1 MSKDKINIFISHYG
15 GDEKYI
21 NSFKEMIGGAYEV
34 RDSSIVE
41 TTPNKAK
48 DEQYIK
54 YQILAPK
61 IDWAGKVVVL
71 IGPKTHE
78 RDYVNWEIEYA
89 QKHDKQI
96 IGVFLPGASDSDI
109 PEGLNKYGDS
119 LVTWN
124 KDKIISVINSE
135 KISWENSDGTQRHS
149 ITTQRGTC

>member
-21 NSFKEMIGGAYEV
+21 NSFKGMIGDAYDV

-41 TTPNKAK
+41 TDPNKAK

-71 IGPKTHE
+71 IGPNTHE

-89 QKHDKQI
+89 LKQSKQI
-96 IGVFLPGASDSDI
+96 IGVFLPGASRSDI
-109 PEGLNKYGDS
+109 PEGLDKFGDY
-119 LVTWN
+119 LVTWDH
-124 KDKIISVINSE
+124 DKIISAINGE
-135 KISWENSDGTQRHS
+135 KISWENADGTQRPS
-149 ITTQRGTC
+149 ITTQRGVC